1 MMSELDRELLGVHV
15 VYLPHY
21 PYLIHIGILNP
32 HIYFEFSAL
41 TFLTSILLNWEL
53 LNELM

>member
-21 PYLIHIGILNP
+21 PYDDCERCG
-32 HIYFEFSAL
+32 S
-41 TFLTSILLNWEL
+41 
-53 LNELM
+53 